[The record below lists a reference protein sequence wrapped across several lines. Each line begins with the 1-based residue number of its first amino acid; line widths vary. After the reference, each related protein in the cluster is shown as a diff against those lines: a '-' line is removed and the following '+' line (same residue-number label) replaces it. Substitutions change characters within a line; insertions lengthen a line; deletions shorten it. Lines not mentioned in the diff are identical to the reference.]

1 MEINAKDLICL
12 IDKYI
17 ELTKLEICDIR
28 VIETLVQV
36 IMCYVHIRFTDDLQ
50 EIAKYYET
58 LKKHS

>member
-1 MEINAKDLICL
+1 MDINAKDLICL

-36 IMCYVHIRFTDDLQ
+36 IMCYAPIRIIDYQ
-50 EIAKYYET
+50 GPAKYYRT